1 MKPAEMDRVQ
11 PLRIYVMMSSQRRSY
26 ATDLTDA
33 QWELIAPFVLP
44 ETGGGRPRTTN
55 MREVVNAILYV
66 LRTGCAWHLL
76 PHDFP
81 PPGTVYDYFRRWQRD
96 GTWELIHLT
105 FREQVRIQ
113 AGREPEPSASIID
126 SQSVKTNEQG
136 GIDGYDAGK
145 KVSGRKRHLLVD
157 TMGLVLAVVVHSAAI
172 QDRDGAKLVFER
184 IRNRFARLELTWA
197 DGGYAGRLVTWV
209 QESCHRNLEI
219 VKRSDD
225 LKGFHVLPRRWVVER
240 TFGWLGRYRR
250 MSKDYEFHPETSEMM
265 VHIAMINLMVRRLAP
280 STQTT

>member
-1 MKPAEMDRVQ
+1 MMLREMDQ
-11 PLRIYVMMSSQRRSY
+11 TQLPRIDVMTTPQRRSY
-26 ATDLTDA
+26 ATDLTNA

-44 ETGGGRPRTTN
+44 ESGGGRPRTTDV
-55 MREVVNAILYV
+55 REVVNAIFYV
-66 LRTGCAWHLL
+66 LRAGCAWNLL

-81 PPGTVYDYFRRWQRD
+81 PSGTVYDYFRRWLRD
-96 GTWELIHLT
+96 GTWELIHQT

-113 AGREPEPSASIID
+113 AGREAGPSAAIID
-126 SQSVKTNEQG
+126 SQSAKTNEQG

-157 TMGLVLAVVVHSAAI
+157 VMGLVLGVVVHSAGI

-184 IRNRFARLELTWA
+184 IRSRFERLKLIWA
-197 DGGYAGRLVTWV
+197 DGGYAGKLVDWV
-209 QESCHRNLEI
+209 KETCGWELEI

-250 MSKDYEFHPETSEMM
+250 MSKDYEFHPETSETM
-265 VHIAMINLMVRRLAP
+265 VHIAMINLMVRRLSP
-280 STQTT
+280 TTQTS

>member
-1 MKPAEMDRVQ
+1 MDRSHF
-11 PLRIYVMMSSQRRSY
+11 LWIYIMTTSGRPAY
-26 ATDLTDA
+26 ATDLTDS

-44 ETGGGRPRTTN
+44 ETGGGRPRTTDV
-55 MREVVNAILYV
+55 REVVNAIIYV
-66 LRTGCAWHLL
+66 LRSGCAWHLL

-81 PPGTVYDYFRRWQRD
+81 PSGTVYDYFRRWQRD
-96 GTWELIHLT
+96 GTWELIHQT
-105 FREQVRIQ
+105 FRDQVRTQ
-113 AGREPEPSASIID
+113 AGRETQPSAAIID
-126 SQSVKTNEQG
+126 SQSAKTNEQG

-157 TMGLVLAVVVHSAAI
+157 VMGLVLAVVVHSAGI

-184 IRNRFARLELTWA
+184 IRNRFERLKLIWA
-197 DGGYAGRLVTWV
+197 DGGYAGKLVAWV
-209 QESCHRNLEI
+209 QSSCRYELEI
-219 VKRSDD
+219 VKRNDD

-250 MSKDYEFHPETSEMM
+250 LSKDYEFYPETSETL

-280 STQTT
+280 TTQAS